1 MGERGG
7 KSLDDGG
14 GGGSGGSRGSGMGGG
29 ASSGVEHT
37 PGMLVDGP
45 QRVFL
50 GEVPAGG
57 EVRADITC
65 IPLLPGV
72 QRLPHVAVQEDP
84 RHPEGR
90 GARVLDQL
98 KVLEVLVA

>member
-72 QRLPHVAVQEDP
+72 GSGILP
-84 RHPEGR
+84 GS
-90 GARVLDQL
+90 RV
-98 KVLEVLVA
+98 